1 MEQNQVN
8 ISELNINE
16 LKALAYDELVKINAV
31 NNNLRVLN
39 QELSQRQ
46 QQGDSNASPVVV
58 KPLNNQ

>member
-8 ISELNINE
+8 VSELNINE
-16 LKALAYDELVKINAV
+16 LKALAYDELVKINVA

-46 QQGDSNASPVVV
+46 QQGDANATPVV
-58 KPLNNQ
+58 QQ

>member
-1 MEQNQVN
+1 MEQNKVN
-8 ISELNINE
+8 VSELNINE
-16 LKALAYDELVKINAV
+16 LKALAYDELVKINVA

-46 QQGDSNASPVVV
+46 QQGDSTASPVVV

>member
-8 ISELNINE
+8 LSDLNIHQ
-16 LKALAYDELVKINAV
+16 LKALAYDEVVKINVA

-46 QQGDSNASPVVV
+46 QQGDANATPVVV
-58 KPLNNQ
+58 KPLNKQ